1 MPIAFE
7 VETELVLGFKDGA
20 RGGPAGE
27 ENPCFRPLYCLHF
40 LSAANFFLPLANGL
54 NAFGGVTFSIND
66 CRSTKGSRSSSKSH
80 TYGTCLF
87 WSAANG
93 RHGLFVPLENTGL
106 QRNEDSLQY
115 NYLVLPE
122 ETKHIF
128 IETYPYYY
136 NLGLQSMGIQDFNLL
151 LSAEEE

>member
-1 MPIAFE
+1 MPQ
-7 VETELVLGFKDGA
+7 
-20 RGGPAGE
+20 
-27 ENPCFRPLYCLHF
+27 Y
-40 LSAANFFLPLANGL
+40 
-54 NAFGGVTFSIND
+54 
-66 CRSTKGSRSSSKSH
+66 KGSRSRRNPIH
-80 TYGTCLF
+80 TELVYFGPRPRTPWF
-87 WSAANG
+87 IRPA
-93 RHGLFVPLENTGL
+93 ENTGL

-151 LSAEEE
+151 LSAEEEE